1 MFGIGIIVVS
11 VLIAYVILGYKKPGI
26 ALLTVLP
33 VIILLL
39 YVSSQMDPEE
49 VFTVMVFG
57 PVIFFGTLIA
67 VLLSKREVGS
77 EQWPRKCAK
86 WVLRACVALL
96 LLATAGV
103 VLGPLGVIGLGF
115 FILFIGAVISY
126 GLASR
131 RMIAAYII
139 STIGSSIRQNLP
151 LPMALEAAFGGQDD
165 KRAGILRK
173 IQNWLVQG
181 YPLSESI
188 KRGYPRC
195 PAYAVAM
202 IAAAE
207 RINQLPSAIESIEAD
222 MLARADES
230 KRIQPMHP
238 VYPVTLLVAAFSI
251 MLAFMTHVVPQFTQT
266 IMELSEGRT
275 MLPAATRLLIWLAHL
290 VYGHNGQIV
299 LMVLVVTVFVVFVL
313 WLRARFRPRR
323 PQQPYLLS
331 RIGDFIRWHLPVL
344 HWFTNNYSMV
354 QVVELLRLSLNAGCT
369 VNDAIAGTLAL
380 DVNNCFRKRLQQ
392 WLIKVQRGE
401 NIAAAARE
409 SKLGSTIAWAFDDKV
424 NQGNTPAVLEMLE
437 SFYRSNYSYRAN
449 LVRFVMWPCVTIAM
463 GIMVGFIV
471 YSIFGALVAI
481 VNETA
486 SLVYP

>member
-1 MFGIGIIVVS
+1 MFSIIVVS
-11 VLIAYVILGYKKPGI
+11 VLIVYAILGYKKPGV
-26 ALLTVLP
+26 ALVTMPP
-33 VIILLL
+33 VVILLF
-39 YVSSQMDPEE
+39 YVSSQMRPEDN
-49 VFTVMVFG
+49 FTVTVFA

-77 EQWPRKCAK
+77 EQWPQKCAK
-86 WVLRACVALL
+86 WILIVSVALL

-103 VLGPLGVIGLGF
+103 VFSPLGVIGLGF

-126 GLASR
+126 FLTSR
-131 RMIAAYII
+131 RMIAAYVI

-151 LPMALEAAFGGQDD
+151 LPMALETAASGQDD
-165 KRAGILRK
+165 KRARILRK

-181 YPLSESI
+181 YPLSEAI

-207 RINQLPSAIESIEAD
+207 RINQLPFAIKSIEAD
-222 MLARADES
+222 MLARTDES
-230 KRIQPMHP
+230 RRLRPMHP
-238 VYPVTLLVAAFSI
+238 VYPVILLILVFSTLLG
-251 MLAFMTHVVPQFTQT
+251 LMTYVVPVFQAV
-266 IMELSEGRT
+266 IVEMGEGAT
-275 MLPAATRLLIWLAHL
+275 LPAAMRLLIYLTRLIWGRNGWLT
-290 VYGHNGQIV
+290 
-299 LMVLVVTVFVVFVL
+299 LMELVVTFLVVFAL
-313 WLRARFRPRR
+313 WLRAVLRPRR
-323 PQQPYLLS
+323 PLQPYLLS

-344 HWFTNNYSMV
+344 HWFANNYSMV
-354 QVVELLRLSLNAGCT
+354 QVIELLRLSLNAGCT
-369 VNDAIAGTLAL
+369 VNDAIAGTIAL

-409 SKLGSTIAWAFDDKV
+409 SKLGSTIGWAFDDKV
-424 NQGNTPAVLEMLE
+424 NQGNAPAILEMLE

-449 LVRFVMWPCVTIAM
+449 LARFIMWPCVTITM

-471 YSIFGALVAI
+471 YSIFGALIAI

-486 SLVYP
+486 NLVYP

>member
-1 MFGIGIIVVS
+1 MFDIIVVS
-11 VLIAYVILGYKKPGI
+11 VLIVYAILGYKKPGV
-26 ALLTVLP
+26 ALVTMLP
-33 VIILLL
+33 VIILLF
-39 YVSSQMDPEE
+39 YVSAQMEPEE
-49 VFTVMVFG
+49 EFTVTVFG

-77 EQWPRKCAK
+77 EQWPQKCAK
-86 WVLRACVALL
+86 WILIACAVLL

-103 VLGPLGVIGLGF
+103 VFGPLGAIGLGF

-126 GLASR
+126 GLTSR
-131 RMIAAYII
+131 RMIAAYVI

-151 LPMALEAAFGGQDD
+151 LSMALEAAAGGQDD
-165 KRAGILRK
+165 KRARILRK
-173 IQNWLVQG
+173 IQKWLVQG
-181 YPLSESI
+181 YSLSEAI

-207 RINQLPSAIESIEAD
+207 QINQLPFAIKSIEAD
-222 MLARADES
+222 MLARTDES
-230 KRIQPMHP
+230 RRLRPMHP
-238 VYPVTLLVAAFSI
+238 FYPVVLIT
-251 MLAFMTHVVPQFTQT
+251 FMFFIVWALMQWVIPQFHMVLTEMT
-266 IMELSEGRT
+266 EGAK
-275 MLPAATRLLIWLAHL
+275 LPAATRFLCWIANFIAYEHGWLIGL
-290 VYGHNGQIV
+290 VFAVII
-299 LMVLVVTVFVVFVL
+299 LVIIPVSIYVK
-313 WLRARFRPRR
+313 FRPRR
-323 PQQPYLLS
+323 PDKPYLLS
-331 RIGDFIRWHLPVL
+331 QIGDFIRWHLPVL
-344 HWFTNNYSMV
+344 HWFTRNYSMV

-409 SKLGSTIAWAFDDKV
+409 SKLGSTIGWAFDDKV
-424 NQGNTPAVLEMLE
+424 NQGNTLAILEMLE

-449 LVRFVMWPCVTIAM
+449 LARFIMWPCVTITM

-471 YSIFGALVAI
+471 YSIFGALIAI

-486 SLVYP
+486 NLVYP